1 MDLSSAS
8 GLLAPLAV
16 VAGILVAAWLVFIIV
31 GVRIIGPGQV
41 GVVEKW
47 WSRHGSL
54 KDRIIADKGE
64 AGFQPDVLRAGVHLL
79 SPLIYRVHRYPL
91 VTIPQGQIGYVFARD
106 GRALRPDQTLAEVV
120 ECANF
125 QDTRAFLQASGQK
138 GPQRAILRE
147 GTYAFN
153 LAQFIVITEQGA
165 FYHPLGD
172 PSERATIDSM
182 GQHLTDVLGFTP
194 VVIRDKDDLCGIV
207 TVHDGPSLATG
218 DIIAPTVG
226 DRADGAN
233 FHNNFQDPEKFLA
246 AGGFRGRQLQVLTE
260 GTYFINRF
268 FATVEPIAKTI
279 VPVGWAGVVIS
290 YVGGKGEDLSG
301 DEYSHG
307 ELVANGFRGVWKDPL
322 MPGKYAFNTY
332 AGAVVQVPT
341 TNIIL
346 KWISGEAG
354 AHHFD
359 ENLAEIGLITKD
371 AFEPYLPLSVVIHI
385 DYRKAPLMI
394 QRFGDVKLLVNQTLD
409 PMVGAYFKNIGQQKT
424 LIELIQ
430 SRSEIQQHSSLDMK
444 EKFNNYNLELEEV
457 LIGTPRGAEGDT
469 RIENILTQLR
479 DRQIAREQLTT
490 FDAQREAAD
499 KQRELKQSEA
509 TAVQQTALTQSN
521 INIAIQENVGKADA
535 ARAVQDG
542 EKIRTLA
549 RANADQIKF
558 LAEADSVREAQVGIG
573 KAIAVEQNVEAY
585 GGPNFVLTQ
594 SVMERFSTA
603 VENGRIPIVPQT
615 VVEMGGGD
623 GQGVGGG
630 TNAFALLMALLAT
643 ERLTGEPT
651 AGGRHDDTVDAM
663 RSRILDAAT
672 AGIKAGR
679 VGGTAA
685 PTGAAPAGPSSA
697 GAGPAATTGA
707 GTSEQTVTM
716 SIPASPPA
724 GEPGKGA
731 GPA

>member
-1 MDLSSAS
+1 MDLSGLNGLVLPAS
-8 GLLAPLAV
+8 IV
-16 VAGILVAAWLVFIIV
+16 VGILFVLWLAFFLV
-31 GVRIIGPGQV
+31 GVRIVGSSQV

-47 WSRHGSL
+47 WSRGGSL
-54 KDRIIADKGE
+54 KDQIIALKGE
-64 AGFQPDVLRAGVHLL
+64 AGYQPDVLRAGVHLR
-79 SPLIYRVHRYPL
+79 SPLIYRVHLYPL
-91 VTIPQGQIGYVFARD
+91 VTIPQGQIGYIFARD

-125 QDTRAFLQASGQK
+125 QDTRAFLGAGGQK

-153 LAQFIVITEQGA
+153 LAQFVVLTEQGA
-165 FYHPLGD
+165 FYHRLKD
-172 PSERATIDSM
+172 PSEAKTVDSM
-182 GQHLTDVLGFTP
+182 GDHLRQVAGFTP
-194 VVIRDKDDLCGIV
+194 VVIRDKDDLCGII
-207 TVHDGPSLATG
+207 TVHDGPSLPTG
-218 DIIAPTVG
+218 DIIAPNVG
-226 DRADGAN
+226 DLADQPN
-233 FHNNFQDPEKFLA
+233 FHNNFQDPTKFLA

-290 YVGGKGEDLSG
+290 YVGPKGADLSG
-301 DEYSHG
+301 DAYTHG
-307 ELVANGFRGVWKDPL
+307 ELVANGSRGVWKDPL

-354 AHHFD
+354 VHHFD

-385 DYRKAPLMI
+385 DYRKAPLVI

-430 SRSEIQQHSSLDMK
+430 SRSEIQEHSSRDMR
-444 EKFNNYNLELEEV
+444 EKFLNYNLELEEV
-457 LIGTPRGAEGDT
+457 LIGTPRGAADDT

-479 DRQIAREQLTT
+479 DRQIAREQLLTY
-490 FDAQREAAD
+490 DAQRVAAD
-499 KQRELKQSEA
+499 KQRELKESEA

-549 RANADQIKF
+549 RANADQIRF
-558 LAEADSVREAQVGIG
+558 LAEAESVREAQVGIG
-573 KAIAVEQNVEAY
+573 KAIAVDQNVLAY
-585 GGPNFVLTQ
+585 GGPGFVLTQ
-594 SVMERFSTA
+594 SVMERFSAA
-603 VENGRIPIVPQT
+603 VENGRLAIVPQT
-615 VVEMGGGD
+615 VVQMGGD
-623 GQGVGGG
+623 GADGGAG
-630 TNAFALLMALLAT
+630 GSANAFGLLMTLLAT
-643 ERLTGEPT
+643 EKLTGEGIAVSTPNPATDALRAKILEAAEAGLRSGVASPAPAAPVPAVRADDASEATPT
-651 AGGRHDDTVDAM
+651 A
-663 RSRILDAAT
+663 
-672 AGIKAGR
+672 
-679 VGGTAA
+679 
-685 PTGAAPAGPSSA
+685 
-697 GAGPAATTGA
+697 
-707 GTSEQTVTM
+707 
-716 SIPASPPA
+716 
-724 GEPGKGA
+724 
-731 GPA
+731 

>member
-1 MDLSSAS
+1 M
-8 GLLAPLAV
+8 
-16 VAGILVAAWLVFIIV
+16 ITQ
-31 GVRIIGPGQV
+31 QV
-41 GVVEKW
+41 
-47 WSRHGSL
+47 
-54 KDRIIADKGE
+54 
-64 AGFQPDVLRAGVHLL
+64 
-79 SPLIYRVHRYPL
+79 
-91 VTIPQGQIGYVFARD
+91 
-106 GRALRPDQTLAEVV
+106 
-120 ECANF
+120 
-125 QDTRAFLQASGQK
+125 
-138 GPQRAILRE
+138 
-147 GTYAFN
+147 
-153 LAQFIVITEQGA
+153 A

-182 GQHLTDVLGFTP
+182 GQHLVQVQGFTP

-207 TVHDGPSLATG
+207 TVHDGPSLPTG

-226 DRADGAN
+226 DRSDQPQ

-268 FATVEPIAKTI
+268 FATIEPIAKTI
-279 VPVGWAGVVIS
+279 VAVGWAGVVIS
-290 YVGGKGEDLSG
+290 YVGQKGEDLSG
-301 DEYSHG
+301 DAYSHG

-444 EKFNNYNLELEEV
+444 EKFSAYNLELEEV
-457 LIGTPRGAEGDT
+457 LIGTPRGADGDT

-509 TAVQQTALTQSN
+509 TAVQQTALTQST
-521 INIAIQENVGKADA
+521 INISIQENVGKADA
-535 ARAVQDG
+535 ARAVQEG

-573 KAIAVEQNVEAY
+573 KAIAVEQNVAAY

-615 VVEMGGGD
+615 VVEMGGGGD
-623 GQGVGGG
+623 QGAGGGG

-643 ERLTGEPT
+643 ERLTGEPA
-651 AGGRHDDTVDAM
+651 AGGRHDETVETM
-663 RSRILDAAT
+663 RGQILEAAARLRANPTPGAAT
-672 AGIKAGR
+672 AGASEAASAPEAAG
-679 VGGTAA
+679 
-685 PTGAAPAGPSSA
+685 APAASPTISMPTPPTPPPTSPPTPPPP
-697 GAGPAATTGA
+697 GPARPAPGDTGPYSSRA
-707 GTSEQTVTM
+707 
-716 SIPASPPA
+716 
-724 GEPGKGA
+724 
-731 GPA
+731 

>member
-1 MDLSSAS
+1 MDLKA
-8 GLLAPLAV
+8 LNDLVVPLAV
-16 VAGILVAAWLVFIIV
+16 VIGVLVVIWLLIQLIGIRV
-31 GVRIIGPGQV
+31 IGSNQV

-47 WSRHGSL
+47 WSRRGSL
-54 KDRIIADKGE
+54 KDKIIAVNGE
-64 AGFQPDVLRAGVHLL
+64 AGFQPDVLRAGIHLL
-79 SPLIYRVHRYPL
+79 SPVLYRVHRYPL
-91 VTIPQGQIGYVFARD
+91 VTIPQGQVGYIFARD

-120 ECANF
+120 DSANF
-125 QDTRAFLQASGQK
+125 QDTRAFLAAGGQK

-165 FYHPLGD
+165 FYHRLKD
-172 PSERATIDSM
+172 PSEAQTINSM
-182 GQHLTDVLGFTP
+182 VEHLRQVQGFTP
-194 VVIRDKDDLCGIV
+194 IVIRDKDDLCGIV
-207 TVHDGPSLATG
+207 TVHDGPSLPTG
-218 DIIAPTVG
+218 DIIAPNIG
-226 DRADGAN
+226 DRTDQPN

-290 YVGGKGEDLSG
+290 YVGPKGEDLSG
-301 DEYSHG
+301 DSYSHG
-307 ELVANGFRGVWKDPL
+307 ELVATGNRGVWKDPL

-332 AGAVVQVPT
+332 AGAMVQVPT

-354 AHHFD
+354 SHAFD

-385 DYRKAPLMI
+385 DYRKAPLVI

-430 SRSEIQQHSSLDMK
+430 SRSEIQAHSSEDMK
-444 EKFNNYNLELEEV
+444 SKFANYNLELEEV
-457 LIGTPRGAEGDT
+457 LIGTPRGLPADT

-479 DRQIAREQLTT
+479 DRQVAREQLLT

-521 INIAIQENVGKADA
+521 INISIQENVGKADA
-535 ARAVQDG
+535 ARAVQEG
-542 EKIRTLA
+542 QKIRTLA
-549 RANADQIKF
+549 SANADQIKF
-558 LAEADSVREAQVGIG
+558 IAQAESVREAQIGIG
-573 KAIAVEQNVEAY
+573 KAIAVDQNVRAY
-585 GGPNFVLTQ
+585 GGPGFVLTQ

-603 VENGRIPIVPQT
+603 VENGQIPIVPRT
-615 VVEMGGGD
+615 VVEMNGGGN
-623 GQGVGGG
+623 GQSGGG
-630 TNAFALLMALLAT
+630 TNAFALLMTLLAT
-643 ERLTGEPT
+643 EKLTGEPT
-651 AGGRHDDTVDAM
+651 TDAQHDETVVAL
-663 RSRILDAAT
+663 RERILE
-672 AGIKAGR
+672 
-679 VGGTAA
+679 
-685 PTGAAPAGPSSA
+685 
-697 GAGPAATTGA
+697 AATTGMKA
-707 GTSEQTVTM
+707 TAPAEPLDMGE
-716 SIPASPPA
+716 PASEPSASVALDIGTPA
-724 GEPGKGA
+724 TEPTP
-731 GPA
+731 GPSPDTGGTEVNGSAKPG

>member
-1 MDLSSAS
+1 MDSAFVNNLVI
-8 GLLAPLAV
+8 GVAV
-16 VAGILVAAWLVFIIV
+16 VVGILVLVWLVITL
-31 GVRIIGPGQV
+31 IGIRVIGSNQV

-47 WSRHGSL
+47 WSTSGSL
-54 KDRIIADKGE
+54 KDKIIALEGE
-64 AGFQPDVLRAGVHLL
+64 AGYQPDVLRAGIHLL
-79 SPLIYRVHRYPL
+79 SPLLYRVHRYPL
-91 VTIPQGQIGYVFARD
+91 VTIPQGQIGYIFARD

-120 ECANF
+120 DCANF
-125 QDTRAFLQASGQK
+125 QDTRAFLAASGQK

-153 LAQFIVITEQGA
+153 LAQFIVLTEQGA
-165 FYHPLGD
+165 FYHQLRD
-172 PSERATIDSM
+172 PSETQTINAM
-182 GQHLTDVLGFTP
+182 VEHLRQVAGFTP
-194 VVIRDKDDLCGIV
+194 IVIRDKDDLCGIV
-207 TVHDGPSLATG
+207 TVHDGPSLPTG

-226 DRADGAN
+226 DLADQPN

-246 AGGFRGRQLQVLTE
+246 AGGYRGRQLQVLTE

-279 VPVGWAGVVIS
+279 VGVGWAGVVIS
-290 YVGGKGEDLSG
+290 YVGPKGEDLSG
-301 DEYSHG
+301 DTYSHG
-307 ELVANGFRGVWKDPL
+307 ELVANGNRGVWKDPL

-385 DYRKAPLMI
+385 DYRKAPLVI

-430 SRSEIQQHSSLDMK
+430 SRSEIQDHSSQDMK
-444 EKFNNYNLELEEV
+444 VKFQNYNLELEEV
-457 LIGTPRGAEGDT
+457 LIGTPRGLPDDT

-479 DRQIAREQLTT
+479 DRQVAREQLLT

-509 TAVQQTALTQSN
+509 TAVQQTALTESN
-521 INIAIQENVGKADA
+521 INISIQENLGRADA

-573 KAIAVEQNVEAY
+573 KAIAVDQNVQAY
-585 GGPNFVLTQ
+585 GGPGFVLTQ
-594 SVMERFSTA
+594 SVMERFSAA
-603 VENGRIPIVPQT
+603 VENGQIPIVPRT
-615 VVEMGGGD
+615 VVEMGGGNGD
-623 GQGVGGG
+623 GPIGGG
-630 TNAFALLMALLAT
+630 GSNAFGLLMTLLAT
-643 ERLTGEPT
+643 EKLTGEPT
-651 AGGRHDDTVDAM
+651 AETIHDDSVEAL
-663 RSRILDAAT
+663 RKQILEAAA
-672 AGIKAGR
+672 AGVR
-679 VGGTAA
+679 PVV
-685 PTGAAPAGPSSA
+685 P
-697 GAGPAATTGA
+697 
-707 GTSEQTVTM
+707 V
-716 SIPASPPA
+716 PPA
-724 GEPGKGA
+724 DIAPPVPADDTEAPGAEPDK
-731 GPA
+731 PSQ